1 MRQRAGKLLI
11 DETYVDYSSFR
22 ARGLAYGENELVFR
36 SFSKSYGLAGLRLGA
51 LFGPSEL
58 IAAMKRKQW
67 FCNVGTLDLHA
78 LEAAL
83 DNDRAREAHIA
94 KTLAQRRRVAD
105 ALRGLGY
112 RVASS
117 EANFVLVE
125 NAAGERTLRFLRERG
140 IQVKDAGQ
148 FGLHHH
154 IRISIGREEDNDRF
168 DLAPSIGPMGF

>member
-83 DNDRAREAHIA
+83 DNDRARVTCPYKQGQPESS
-94 KTLAQRRRVAD
+94 KVRFRRR
-105 ALRGLGY
+105 R
-112 RVASS
+112 
-117 EANFVLVE
+117 
-125 NAAGERTLRFLRERG
+125 RT
-140 IQVKDAGQ
+140 
-148 FGLHHH
+148 
-154 IRISIGREEDNDRF
+154 
-168 DLAPSIGPMGF
+168 